1 MKYLTYPL
9 NCGIIKVAMDNSV
22 RSSVGVGAKTKLS
35 NLTNVRNIS
44 VIRRIQNGRNQFR

>member
-22 RSSVGVGAKTKLS
+22 RSSVGVGGKKDRLPYEP
-35 NLTNVRNIS
+35 NKC
-44 VIRRIQNGRNQFR
+44 